1 MVISRATTGHHPPT
15 AKGVNR
21 ARLTAMVV
29 GASRSDGQ
37 LAINMRQKFLRRAQ
51 TSIGINHA
59 WPVEQHRS
67 GPPIGTLLA
76 KAWEGLSTC
85 RVMPTVLLVDD
96 DLENRWAL
104 QLALESRGHR
114 VVLAENGCNALQKA
128 RAVLPQ
134 LIITDLQMPEMNGGE
149 LCRHLKCGA
158 AFSGVPVLLLS
169 AMPEPTAGI
178 RCWTA
183 YLRKPVSMEEL
194 LDTVDMF
201 IAARL
206 TYGRALGDSEPPP
219 QPAGE
224 PSTRDVGPERTLIER
239 CCTGSTLGLAVF
251 AARLVRIPDGTKMG
265 NGYNQDRATHP
276 VFRSDRTMEWCGP
289 VATVRA
295 AASDCRHGD
304 RIADYWMNLT
314 HQCNRQPA

>member
-1 MVISRATTGHHPPT
+1 
-15 AKGVNR
+15 
-21 ARLTAMVV
+21 
-29 GASRSDGQ
+29 
-37 LAINMRQKFLRRAQ
+37 
-51 TSIGINHA
+51 
-59 WPVEQHRS
+59 
-67 GPPIGTLLA
+67 
-76 KAWEGLSTC
+76 
-85 RVMPTVLLVDD
+85 MPTVLLVDD

-114 VVLAENGCNALQKA
+114 VVLAENGCDALQKA

-134 LIITDLQMPEMNGGE
+134 LIITDLQMPEMNGAE

-224 PSTRDVGPERTLIER
+224 PSTRDVGPERTLIAAAPDLHLAWR
-239 CCTGSTLGLAVF
+239 CSPHGWS
-251 AARLVRIPDGTKMG
+251 
-265 NGYNQDRATHP
+265 
-276 VFRSDRTMEWCGP
+276 VFRTAPRWEMATTKTEPLIRFSGLIEQWSGVGP
-289 VATVRA
+289 SQLSERRRAIVATA
-295 AASDCRHGD
+295 IG
-304 RIADYWMNLT
+304 
-314 HQCNRQPA
+314 